1 MTIAD
6 KIAAER
12 KRRGWSQEELAEK
25 LGVSRQA
32 VSKWESAGSVPDLQ
46 KIIQMSELFDVSTDY
61 LLKVNSESEMTV
73 IPKDTYASEAQEIS
87 GPARTVSRAEA
98 EAFLDMKKKTAPSI
112 ANATAMC
119 IISPVLLILLG
130 TMSEENI
137 LGVTEAFGSGA
148 GLVFLFVMIAIAVAM
163 FITSGVRSGHMEH
176 LEKEN
181 FELEDSTAAMVKKKK
196 NCYEEKFARTMA
208 AGVVLCILSVVPLII
223 AGIMDA
229 PDYICGAL
237 TSLLLILI
245 AAGVNIII
253 RVGSIKNSYDTLLE
267 EGEFTREEKK
277 IRRKTSALNSAYWCL
292 ATAVYLGWS
301 FWTMNWHITWIV
313 WPVAGVLFV
322 AYSAFTRFLCNRK

>member
-61 LLKVNSESEMTV
+61 LLKDNSESEMTA
-73 IPKDTYASEAQEIS
+73 IPKDTYASEAQGIS
-87 GPARTVSRAEA
+87 KPARTVSRAEA
-98 EAFLDMKKKTAPSI
+98 EAFLDMKKKTAPAI

-130 TMSEENI
+130 TMSEEHI
-137 LGVTEAFGSGA
+137 LGVTEAFGAGA

-181 FELEDSTAAMVKKKK
+181 FELEDSTAAMVKKMK

-208 AGVVLCILSVVPLII
+208 VGVVLCILSVVPLII
-223 AGIMDA
+223 AGIMEA

-245 AAGVNIII
+245 AAGVNIMI

-301 FWTMNWHITWIV
+301 FWTMKWHITWIV

>member
-32 VSKWESAGSVPDLQ
+32 VSKWESTGSVPDLQ

-61 LLKVNSESEMTV
+61 LIKDNSESELTG
-73 IPKDTYASEAQEIS
+73 IPEDKYASEAQEAS
-87 GPARTVSRAEA
+87 KPVRMVSRDEA
-98 EAFLDMKKKTAPSI
+98 EAFLDMKKKTAPTV

-119 IISPVLLILLG
+119 ITSPVLLILLG
-130 TMSEENI
+130 TMSEDHI
-137 LGVTEAFGSGA
+137 FGITEAFGSGA
-148 GLVFLFVMIAIAVAM
+148 GLIFLFVMIAIAVAM
-163 FITSGVRSGHMEH
+163 FITSGVRSGRMEH

-181 FELEDSTAAMVKKKK
+181 FQLDPGTAAMIRKMK
-196 NCYEEKFARTMA
+196 NSYEENFARTMA
-208 AGVVLCILSVVPLII
+208 VGVVLCILSVVPLII
-223 AGIMDA
+223 AGIMEA
-229 PDYICGAL
+229 SDYICGAL

-245 AAGVNIII
+245 AAGVNIMI
-253 RVGSIKNSYDTLLE
+253 RVGSIKSSYDTLLE

-277 IRRKTSALNSAYWCL
+277 VRRKTSALNSAYWCL

-322 AYSAFTRFLCNRK
+322 AYSAFTRFLCNQK